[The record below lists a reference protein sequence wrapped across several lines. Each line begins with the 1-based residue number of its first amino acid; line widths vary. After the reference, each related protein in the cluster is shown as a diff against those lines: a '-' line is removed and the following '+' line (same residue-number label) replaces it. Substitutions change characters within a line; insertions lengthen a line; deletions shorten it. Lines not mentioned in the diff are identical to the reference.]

1 MKFEFQAS
9 AVHRQW
15 KDLFTRDGM
24 LRDEKI
30 TFNIGNAPGFQRDTN
45 AKMNAGIYVYDGES
59 LTLNWQNWEPETL
72 YRQSTSDKFVSKDN
86 DFTITFGKHLSDL
99 KLLGDDAHA
108 QAVEETTAPAS
119 PAPAP
124 PAPAPPAGNA
134 AYGWSQE
141 TLPAPPAPA
150 PPAPPAPAPAEQG
163 SKRLDAFGVWRFEL
177 RAPVPEAAVEETA
190 PAPVPEAAVE
200 ETAPAPVPGNC
211 PRLHLAEQAVEETDV
226 PAGTPA
232 VEETAP
238 APVPE
243 AAVGAFWG
251 VITQENLPVSS
262 TDVID

>member
-72 YRQSTSDKFVSKDN
+72 YRKSTSDKFVSKDN

-119 PAPAP
+119 PA
-124 PAPAPPAGNA
+124 
-134 AYGWSQE
+134 
-141 TLPAPPAPA
+141 PAPPAPA

>member
-15 KDLFTRDGM
+15 KD
-24 LRDEKI
+24 KI

-72 YRQSTSDKFVSKDN
+72 YRKSTSDKFVSKDN

-124 PAPAPPAGNA
+124 PAPAPPA
-134 AYGWSQE
+134 
-141 TLPAPPAPA
+141 PPAPA
-150 PPAPPAPAPAEQG
+150 P
-163 SKRLDAFGVWRFEL
+163 
-177 RAPVPEAAVEETA
+177 
-190 PAPVPEAAVE
+190 
-200 ETAPAPVPGNC
+200 
-211 PRLHLAEQAVEETDV
+211 AEQAVEETDV
-226 PAGTPA
+226 PAPVPEPA

-238 APVPE
+238 APASDTQTAKKARQ
-243 AAVGAFWG
+243 AAKKAAN
-251 VITQENLPVSS
+251 TAATEDPLSLM
-262 TDVID
+262 ID

>member
-72 YRQSTSDKFVSKDN
+72 YRKSTSDKFVSKDN

-124 PAPAPPAGNA
+124 PAPAPPA
-134 AYGWSQE
+134 
-141 TLPAPPAPA
+141 
-150 PPAPPAPAPAEQG
+150 PPAPAPAEQG
-163 SKRLDAFGVWRFEL
+163 SKRLDAFGVWRFKHLEQMTEEEREEAFEEL
-177 RAPVPEAAVEETA
+177 MANDAVQQAVEETDV

>member
-190 PAPVPEAAVE
+190 PAPVP
-200 ETAPAPVPGNC
+200 GNC